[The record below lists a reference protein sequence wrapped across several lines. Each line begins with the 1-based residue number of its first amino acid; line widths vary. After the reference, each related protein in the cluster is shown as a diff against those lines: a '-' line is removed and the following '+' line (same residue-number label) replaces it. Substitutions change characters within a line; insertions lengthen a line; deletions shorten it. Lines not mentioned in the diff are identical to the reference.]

1 MSGKREWDLTST
13 HSLESAAEWM
23 RVKAGALCVIV
34 IRRDDSVLACDPQLM
49 AADAKGL
56 VYDYMPALSENLER
70 SRLEKRK
77 AARLELGAI
86 SE

>member
-1 MSGKREWDLTST
+1 MANKRVWDLTST
-13 HSLESAAEWM
+13 HSLESGAEWL
-23 RVKAGALCVIV
+23 RAQAGALCVV
-34 IRRDDSVLACDPQLM
+34 VVRRDDSVMACDALLTPG
-49 AADAKGL
+49 DAKGL
-56 VYDYMPALSENLER
+56 VYDYMPALAENLER